1 MVSGNSVVLIQMMN
15 TFFEEFGNKNENL
28 VGINYTKLRIIEYDG
43 DNINLVNLPWRVL
56 LLLQQEWKENKEVHS
71 RL

>member
-1 MVSGNSVVLIQMMN
+1 MMN

-43 DNINLVNLPWRVL
+43 DNINLVA
-56 LLLQQEWKENKEVHS
+56 
-71 RL
+71 